1 VTFTTIWFWADWH
14 QIRGIASALAPRMIL
29 VWALIFA
36 GSTVILSIW
45 EAIQLGVHSAIG
57 AAHPVYSQCLRA
69 ALNTAA
75 IIILIAT
82 GILLNR
88 PAPDIVYKAF

>member
-1 VTFTTIWFWADWH
+1 
-14 QIRGIASALAPRMIL
+14 
-29 VWALIFA
+29 LIFA
-36 GSTVILSIW
+36 GSTLILSAW
-45 EAIQLGVHSAIG
+45 EEIHREAHSAIG

-75 IIILIAT
+75 IVILIAT
-82 GILLNR
+82 GILMNR